1 MAQKINNK
9 KIGNEFEN
17 KVCESLAKRG
27 FWAHPLHPA
36 PDGSQPFD
44 IIALSK
50 DSKLA
55 IDCKAL
61 EKNRFP
67 LSRVEDNQETA
78 FTLLHS
84 LGIYDTYFVI
94 QISENEV
101 VFAKAHYIIGEKNKG
116 VKSIPVEELVN
127 RFGTYNLE

>member
-1 MAQKINNK
+1 MPAKNNK
-9 KIGNEFEN
+9 KIGNELER
-17 KVCESLAKRG
+17 KLCEYLSKKG

-50 DSKLA
+50 EDKLA
-55 IDCKAL
+55 IDCKTL
-61 EKNRFP
+61 EGKRFP

-78 FTLLHS
+78 FNLLHS

-101 VFAKAHYIIGEKNKG
+101 VFAGAHYIISEKNKG
-116 VKSIPVEELVN
+116 VKSIPVEELIN
-127 RFGTYNLE
+127 RFGTYTLE